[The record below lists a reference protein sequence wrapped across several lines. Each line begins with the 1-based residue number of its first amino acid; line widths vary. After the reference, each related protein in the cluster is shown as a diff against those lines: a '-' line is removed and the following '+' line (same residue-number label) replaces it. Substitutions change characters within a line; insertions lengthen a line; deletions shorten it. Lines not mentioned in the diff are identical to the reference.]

1 MSNLTRIYYNKLVR
15 DRTKEKIEKKGKH
28 CDVRTLT
35 DVQEYQQELL
45 KKVREEAYALSMA
58 RSRED
63 FLEGYADLM
72 IVIETMMVQ
81 LEANAEELR
90 EIRDNNLKSK
100 GAFKKRHFLH
110 WSDDVDYNS
119 EESPQGIPL

>member
-1 MSNLTRIYYNKLVR
+1 MSDLTRIYYNKLVR
-15 DRTKEKIEKKGKH
+15 DNTKDKIEKKGKH
-28 CDVRTLT
+28 CDIRILS

-58 RSRED
+58 RSRDD

-81 LEANAEELR
+81 LDATAEELR
-90 EIRDNNLKSK
+90 EVRDKNIKSK
-100 GAFKKRHFLH
+100 GTFKKRHFLH